1 MFLALCGSRVG
12 GQAAWIGSK
21 RTVNPGALGLAN
33 DAAHGA
39 FGVELGEIVAAEIG
53 VLDVV
58 GEHVPHRDQN
68 RVFHGDKGFLL
79 PTRRMRRRYR
89 APR

>member
-1 MFLALCGSRVG
+1 MLALCQSRVG
-12 GQAAWIGSK
+12 GQAVWIGSK
-21 RTVNPGALGLAN
+21 RTVESERVDLAN
-33 DAAHGA
+33 DAVHGA
-39 FGVELGEIVAAEIG
+39 FGVEPAEVVAAEIG

-58 GEHVPHRDQN
+58 GGDVPHRDQN

-79 PTRRMRRRYR
+79 PTRRIRRRYR